1 MRIVKSL
8 CVSVRYR
15 FQRSIYTH
23 DIMNCMRVNGHEAE
37 IHAEIGT
44 AYFYLP
50 GNLSKYKLDGLLF
63 ENDKLRCK
71 Y

>member
-50 GNLSKYKLDGLLF
+50 GNLSK
-63 ENDKLRCK
+63 
-71 Y
+71 